1 MQPLTILQ
9 SPTNQMAAKVQKYPW
24 IYNTNKTNLKAEQKS
39 LNHGLN
45 ICKIS
50 LKELDFPQ

>member
-1 MQPLTILQ
+1 
-9 SPTNQMAAKVQKYPW
+9 MAAKVQKYPW